1 MEVAELVILAVKL
14 YEARRKKKSFLESEK
29 CGWVTPSMTSRK
41 TGMAYS
47 TTALL
52 SLWSFVVWWINS
64 FNIQI
69 QDLDED
75 ALLGWLCSGMTGS
88 FWKRKASK
96 GDGRNF

>member
-1 MEVAELVILAVKL
+1 
-14 YEARRKKKSFLESEK
+14 
-29 CGWVTPSMTSRK
+29 
-41 TGMAYS
+41 MAYS

-75 ALLGWLCSGMTGS
+75 ALLGWLC
-88 FWKRKASK
+88 
-96 GDGRNF
+96 